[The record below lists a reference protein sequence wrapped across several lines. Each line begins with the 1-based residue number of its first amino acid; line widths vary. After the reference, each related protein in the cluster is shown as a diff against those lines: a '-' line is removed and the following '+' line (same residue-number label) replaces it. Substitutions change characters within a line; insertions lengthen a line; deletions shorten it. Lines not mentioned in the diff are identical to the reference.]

1 MHEIGVIVETLSRSD
16 HDFEMIGGKIAIERE
31 RVTRLD
37 AVKIAT
43 NPVGFGARG
52 SWRTK
57 SSFFWLRPKAAV
69 GIDMVE
75 LAVMPGL
82 ISAWASSRRTFG
94 SHQASLRDGQY
105 LRPML

>member
-1 MHEIGVIVETLSRSD
+1 METLSRN
-16 HDFEMIGGKIAIERE
+16 HHEFEVIGGKIAIEQE

-69 GIDMVE
+69 GIDMVD

-82 ISAWASSRRTFG
+82 IAARVSSRRTFG
-94 SHQASLRDGQY
+94 SHQASMRNGQY